1 MFEAA
6 YNGDVA
12 ALNARTGNPL
22 WKRRLPFPTTS
33 SPTVI
38 GDYVYV
44 GAHGNDP
51 RGTLWAF
58 NPGTGKQVW
67 HFPDGLYST
76 VVAAGHN
83 HLVVAGR
90 TRLYMLQS
98 LG

>member
-1 MFEAA
+1 M
-6 YNGDVA
+6 
-12 ALNARTGNPL
+12 
-22 WKRRLPFPTTS
+22 
-33 SPTVI
+33 I

-44 GAHGNDP
+44 GAHGNGP
-51 RGTLWAF
+51 RGNLWAF

-90 TRLYMLQS
+90 THALHAAIAGLIRPARTRTADRA
-98 LG
+98 G